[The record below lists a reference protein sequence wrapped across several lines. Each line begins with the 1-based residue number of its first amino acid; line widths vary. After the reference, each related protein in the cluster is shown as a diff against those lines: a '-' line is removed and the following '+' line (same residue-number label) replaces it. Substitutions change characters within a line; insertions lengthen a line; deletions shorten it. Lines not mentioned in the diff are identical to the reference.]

1 MILQSH
7 ALNLRFDTSVIYK
20 RQVKI
25 AGEPLRSVKTK
36 EPRQVVWR
44 PCTAAREEGMAES
57 RQTSEAEY
65 IMGKRELSPHPLG
78 STLN

>member
-20 RQVKI
+20 RQANV
-25 AGEPLRSVKTK
+25 AGEPLRSIKTK
-36 EPRQVVWR
+36 AAKEVAWR
-44 PCTAAREEGMAES
+44 PSTAARAEGMAET
-57 RQTSEAEY
+57 RQRAKAEY
-65 IMGKRELSPHPLG
+65 IMGKGELSPHLLG